1 MSDHL
6 IPLRSLPDQH
16 LAPDEPDVRGWEL
29 IDADGAAQG
38 RIEELLVERATFEVA
53 ALAVATRGR
62 DGSPVLVVPMDR
74 SRIDER
80 HRRVITDLTAA
91 QLAALPHLA
100 TSAPRPM
107 GGTRDEHPGVTVQR
121 TADGG
126 EIVRVPVVEEELV
139 VERRPVVKEVI
150 VIRKRAMRD
159 ERVVSADLRRERIEV
174 DRHGDVDPPR
184 ETRR

>member
-1 MSDHL
+1 MADHL

-16 LAPDEPDVRGWEL
+16 LAPDEPDVRGWDL
-29 IDADGAAQG
+29 IDADGTQYG
-38 RIEELLVERATFEVA
+38 QVEELLVERATFEVA
-53 ALAVATRGR
+53 ALAVTTRAR
-62 DGSPVLVVPMDR
+62 DGAHVLVVPMER

-80 HRRVITDLTAA
+80 HRRVVTDLTPA
-91 QLAALPHLA
+91 QLARLPHLA
-100 TSAPRPM
+100 TSTPRPM
-107 GGTRDEHPGVTVQR
+107 GATRDEHPGVTVQR

-139 VERRPVVKEVI
+139 VERRPVVKEVV

-184 ETRR
+184 EVR